1 MHYIK
6 ITLKDKQIIDYTDE
20 FRTLDEIKELYNKAL
35 KEDLFFIETKEC
47 VAFVKTK
54 DIDAVLI
61 QKNAKE

>member
-20 FRTLDEIKELYNKAL
+20 FRTLEEIKELYNKAL
-35 KEDLFFIETKEC
+35 REDLFSIETKER

-54 DIDAVLI
+54 DIDSVI
-61 QKNAKE
+61 IVKNAEE